1 MSRVDEPG
9 YDLVG
14 AEITSS
20 PFRSNSTQ
28 PVLASAGRARPEE
41 IIRDCPRELLIPHAK
56 LEGTP
61 SPQRVG
67 CIRPRLRTL
76 DQNNRSLDLL
86 TEVGMQRERAVIVQ
100 FLVTSPPHGI
110 AHSLDLDL
118 GSKLQAF
125 PIGDVR
131 KHELC
136 LPNLAR

>member
-1 MSRVDEPG
+1 MRIGEEPSI
-9 YDLVG
+9 DPVG

-20 PFRSNSTQ
+20 PFRSNPTQ
-28 PVLASAGRARPEE
+28 SVRASAGRARREE
-41 IIRDCPRELLIPHAK
+41 IIGDGPRELLILARQAGSDALPTNGRVH
-56 LEGTP
+56 P
-61 SPQRVG
+61 S
-67 CIRPRLRTL
+67 RLRTL
-76 DQNNRSLDLL
+76 DQNNRSSDLL

-100 FLVTSPPHGI
+100 LLVTSPAHGI

-118 GSKLQAF
+118 SSKLQAF